1 MRVEPAASRTAEQ
14 QQRPST
20 GIDGWQRHEQ
30 PVLSAL
36 TALIARQGWCSVE
49 LYSPSVVYH
58 DGRFKMWFLG
68 SHDRTRSGTMNLG
81 YAESETG
88 VSGWV
93 PHPTNPILTAE
104 DLPEQI
110 TGWNTPHVLW
120 DEEEGQFRMFFCG
133 LEHDD
138 SSDEAA
144 RLAPVTGVRV
154 RQSLGTATSRDGL
167 RWEVQQEVLRYC
179 VRSPCVLKEGP
190 RCYVMWANADGDPP
204 PDGWLPTI
212 PGSAR
217 HDLGESIYRFAS
229 ADGLQWERDTA
240 PALTSEEAGQRSIVC
255 KPQRHSMSPSRYSS
269 YRLPTR
275 VLNDPFANS
284 QILLS
289 REMGAATGC
298 GSAATA
304 RPRRRAHRSTHRVT
318 SRSSPRA
325 PRTAGDG
332 RATRAPHRPSPR
344 VATWICSTAGSCR
357 RHGSSRRAG
366 SRCCSTPRGTAGRC
380 TARATAR
387 YGRIARGSTGT
398 LASRCARPPR
408 CEVRFPCGSR
418 LPMPARVRVGFAGVC
433 GW

>member
-1 MRVEPAASRTAEQ
+1 MRVEPAASPRPSRTAEQQ

-93 PHPTNPILTAE
+93 PHPANPILTAE

-144 RLAPVTGVRV
+144 RLAPVTKVRV

-167 RWEVQQEVLRYC
+167 RWEVRQEVLRYC

-190 RCYVMWANADGDPP
+190 RRYVMWANADGDPP

-217 HDLGESIYRFAS
+217 HDLGESIYRFVS
-229 ADGLQWERDTA
+229 ADGLQWERDEA

-255 KPQRHSMSPSRYSS
+255 KPQRHSTLASRW
-269 YRLPTR
+269 LF
-275 VLNDPFANS
+275 NDASVGLQTP
-284 QILLS
+284 LS

-304 RPRRRAHRSTHRVT
+304 RPRRRARRSTHRAT

-325 PRTAGDG
+325 PRTAGGG
-332 RATRAPHRPSPR
+332 RATRAPHQPSPR
-344 VATWICSTAGSCR
+344 AATWICSTAGSCR
-357 RHGSSRRAG
+357 RRGSSRRAG

-387 YGRIARGSTGT
+387 CGRTAPGSTGT
-398 LASRCARPPR
+398 SASRCAR
-408 CEVRFPCGSR
+408 
-418 LPMPARVRVGFAGVC
+418 
-433 GW
+433 